1 MKRSRLAFALGA
13 SLLAASSAHAANYFD
28 YQDIYHGAGA
38 KLYAVGEVGPGI
50 AFRIPA
56 IASMGNGVLIT
67 AADVRY
73 AGSTWSDLVAGT
85 KICKTKLSTK
95 ISYDG
100 GLTWS
105 DLSILNAKDGSNGA
119 NANDYE
125 ALATDPAMVY
135 NNATNTVLMFGL
147 RNNVN
152 LNSGVVATGNPDGV
166 TGVPQT
172 QQSDFVMLASNDQG
186 KTWSSRSIYKE
197 VLIKLMHTLA
207 QRSSLLYSKAQVAV
221 WSITIRSTCQFKLG
235 LMLTIQVQAML
246 PHLVLWFQRQWS
258 RLESII
264 NDLSK
269 H

>member
-56 IASMGNGVLIT
+56 MASMGNGVLIT

-73 AGSTWSDLVAGT
+73 AGTDWSDLVAGT
-85 KICKTKLSTK
+85 KIRKTKLSTK

-105 DLSILNAKDGSNGA
+105 DLSIINAKDGSNGA
-119 NANDYE
+119 NDDDYM

-152 LNSGVVATGNPDGV
+152 LNSGVVAAENPDGV
-166 TGVPQT
+166 TGVPT
-172 QQSDFVMLASNDQG
+172 QQASDFVMLTSDDQG
-186 KTWSSRSIYKE
+186 KTWFHQGASIKRFW
-197 VLIKLMHTLA
+197 IKLMHTLA

-221 WSITIRSTCQFKLG
+221 WSITIRSMC
-235 LMLTIQVQAML
+235 
-246 PHLVLWFQRQWS
+246 R
-258 RLESII
+258 
-264 NDLSK
+264 SK
-269 H
+269 HGPILSILEQPLQ